1 MADNVTVSSSA
12 TYDVLTDDVGGKH
25 CQIFKLSLDADGS
38 GSPLVGALPTSSAG
52 YSIRM
57 DDGATYL
64 YVGEA
69 SPGIA
74 TSSAAWRIKRV
85 ENSTGHVLWA
95 SGNVLFDKVWDDR
108 ASLSYS

>member
-12 TYDVLTDDVGGKH
+12 SYDVLTDDVGGKH
-25 CQIFKLSLDADGS
+25 CQIFKLTLDADGS
-38 GSPLVGALPTSSAG
+38 GSPVTGTLPTSSPG

-69 SPGIA
+69 LPGTA
-74 TSSAAWRIKRV
+74 ASSAGWRIKRV
-85 ENSTGHVLWA
+85 ENSTGNVLWA
-95 SGNVLFDKVWDDR
+95 SGDVLFDKVWNDR